1 MYSIDFQTDIKQ
13 RMVLRIFSSY
23 TISNSYLYCRM
34 VNMDVEGGFLS
45 PSSRAPLQKHES
57 ETSELLQSNLPL
69 LFANGVPTSLESM
82 TLVRV

>member
-1 MYSIDFQTDIKQ
+1 MLNDKDCRTITKHWI
-13 RMVLRIFSSY
+13 VP
-23 TISNSYLYCRM
+23 ISNCCLYCRM

>member
-1 MYSIDFQTDIKQ
+1 
-13 RMVLRIFSSY
+13 
-23 TISNSYLYCRM
+23 
-34 VNMDVEGGFLS
+34 MDVEGGFLS

>member
-1 MYSIDFQTDIKQ
+1 MLNDKDRGTITKHWI
-13 RMVLRIFSSY
+13 VP
-23 TISNSYLYCRM
+23 ISNSYLYCRM